1 MATTI
6 TLSGTLP
13 AGKRNGIGELTGAL
27 LRGDEAGHM
36 VVATVSLSKTTTH
49 SGGKVTF
56 AMSIDDIEVYPIE
69 TSGWDVARGLLEQQ
83 RENRTGE
90 VALPFERSE

>member
-1 MATTI
+1 MSPTI

-13 AGKRNGIGELTGAL
+13 AGKRNGIGELTDAL

-49 SGGKVTF
+49 AGGKVTF
-56 AMSIDDIEVYPIE
+56 AMTIDDVEACPIG
-69 TSGWDVARGLLEQQ
+69 TPGWDLARGLLEQQ
-83 RENRTGE
+83 RETRTGE

>member
-6 TLSGTLP
+6 TLSGAMP
-13 AGKRNGIGELTGAL
+13 AGKHNGIGDLTGAL

-36 VVATVSLSKTTTH
+36 IVAAVSLSRTTTH
-49 SGGKVTF
+49 SGGKVAFMLT
-56 AMSIDDIEVYPIE
+56 IDDIEALPIN
-69 TSGWDVARGLLEQQ
+69 TPGWDVARGLLEQQ

-90 VALPFERSE
+90 VALPFEVAE